1 MMVEKR
7 LFAWYST
14 EQDQPEGPPGLER
27 NDDNAGAPR
36 TSSTSEASVWHKGI
50 SLATGFQLRVSGVA

>member
-7 LFAWYST
+7 LFAWYTT

-36 TSSTSEASVWHKGI
+36 TSSTSEASVWH
-50 SLATGFQLRVSGVA
+50 